1 MKNLSAVAA
10 MLLVVLCAPLRATAI
25 EYDAGHIPKPE
36 ILLPG
41 DTAKALVILLSDAKG
56 WTHTEEAE
64 AQRLKDDGSI
74 VIGIDT
80 PAYLAELRKDDG
92 ECVYMISDIEDLVHQ
107 AERTAEM
114 NTYLPPIVA
123 GVGDGGALALAMLAQ
138 TPRATI
144 GQTLA
149 VDPQAGIPLL
159 HQLCTPAVRS
169 ANGDRMIY
177 GLTDGELPDPLT
189 VVFSSAAPSGGRQHV
204 DRLVATHDEIDVQD
218 MDADAA
224 SILSTTLDD
233 LIASQSTDDPLGL
246 PLDILDVASPTH
258 DTMAVVYSGDGGWRD
273 LDRDVAGYLQQQG
286 VPVVGVDSLRYFWS
300 EKPPQQTADDL
311 AKIVRTYGKRWKVNH
326 ILLVGYSFG
335 ADVLPATYNR
345 LPDHLKQKVAQLSLM
360 ALSHQVDYEIS
371 VTGWLGVPGPGAG
384 GDPLTDIKLIDPGL
398 VQCFYGK
405 DEQDDACRDLKGSK
419 VDVNELEGGHHFDGD
434 YQSLARLII
443 DRLVRKLTP

>member
-1 MKNLSAVAA
+1 MRKLSAVAA
-10 MLLVVLCAPLRATAI
+10 TLLFALSVPLMAAAV

-36 ILLPG
+36 ILLPD
-41 DTAKALVILLSDAKG
+41 DTAKVLVVLLSDTKG
-56 WTHTEEAE
+56 WTSTEESE
-64 AQRLKDDGSI
+64 AQRLKDNGSI
-74 VIGIDT
+74 VIGINT

-107 AERTAEM
+107 AERSAEM
-114 NTYLPPIVA
+114 TTYLPPIVA
-123 GVGDGGALALAMLAQ
+123 GIGDGGALALAMLAQ

-149 VDPQAGIPLL
+149 VDPQVGIPLL
-159 HQLCTPAVRS
+159 RQLCTPAERTVS
-169 ANGDRMIY
+169 GDRMIY
-177 GLTDGELPDPLT
+177 GLTAGELPDPLT
-189 VVFSSAAPSGGRQHV
+189 VVFSSAAPPSGRQHV
-204 DRLVATHDEIDVQD
+204 DRLVATHDDIDVQNL
-218 MDADAA
+218 DADAA

-233 LIASQSTDDPLGL
+233 LIATQSTDDPLGL
-246 PLDILDVASPTH
+246 PLDILEVASPTH

-273 LDRDVAGYLQQQG
+273 LDREVAGYLQQQG

-300 EKPPQQTADDL
+300 EKSPQQTADDL
-311 AKIVRTYGKRWKVNH
+311 AKIVRTYGRRWKVRH

-335 ADVLPATYNR
+335 ADVLPTTYNH
-345 LPDHLKQKVAQLSLM
+345 LPDRLKQRVAQLSLM

-371 VTGWLGVPGPGAG
+371 VTGWLGVPGAGAG

-419 VDVNELEGGHHFDGD
+419 VEVNELEGGHHFDGD
-434 YQSLARLII
+434 YESLARLII